1 MFNII
6 SLLGLNV
13 VFAVPALDGRCL
25 IMIWFAFL
33 QLPLAV
39 AEAGCLCCS
48 WLSILTSSLFP
59 TIIIYFFMLLR
70 PFGGRCDQFS
80 ELLVSL

>member
-6 SLLGLNV
+6 NLLDLNV

-25 IMIWFAFL
+25 IMIRFAFL

-48 WLSILTSSLFP
+48 WLSVLTSSLFP
-59 TIIIYFFMLLR
+59 TIIIFFYVVEASWWEM
-70 PFGGRCDQFS
+70 
-80 ELLVSL
+80 

>member
-6 SLLGLNV
+6 SLLDLNV

-25 IMIWFAFL
+25 IMIRFAFL

-48 WLSILTSSLFP
+48 WLSVLTSSLFP
-59 TIIIYFFMLLR
+59 TIYFIFFYVVEASWWEM
-70 PFGGRCDQFS
+70 
-80 ELLVSL
+80 